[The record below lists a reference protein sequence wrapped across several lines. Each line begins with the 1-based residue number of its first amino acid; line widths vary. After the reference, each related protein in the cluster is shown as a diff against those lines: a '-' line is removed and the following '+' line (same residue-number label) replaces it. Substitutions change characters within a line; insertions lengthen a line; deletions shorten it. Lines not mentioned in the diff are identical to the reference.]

1 MARRII
7 IVSDQ
12 LPPKRGGLADHT
24 HRLATEL
31 SNTHPVTVL
40 TSPGAASSERFQV
53 RPSIG
58 DWRDLDWIMA
68 ELSEFANDSILL
80 WQYVPHMYGRGG
92 ANLRLPRLW
101 RDLHTSGNRQ
111 VFIAH
116 EIMADLDWRPA
127 RLWFALQHRRQWKAL
142 LASADAVAISTG
154 KWVED
159 WSRWRPDLAPRISLL
174 PSPTSIEP
182 HPVGPDHRR
191 TWRLARGLD
200 PAVRVLAYF
209 GTLGPNKQFYWILD
223 AWRAARA
230 AGIQVALA
238 VIGGAPD
245 PNLPPE
251 LKALYRPLGYLP
263 APEVSAALQASDLL
277 ALPFIDGVSER
288 RTTLMAG
295 LAHGVAV
302 ATTVGHCTGTALASA
317 PYHGLSAARDE
328 RGFIQLV
335 NSLLKDDDR
344 RRTLAEAGRN
354 ASIREFSW
362 PVIVRRLLPLLDPG
376 KTPVAPG

>member
-1 MARRII
+1 VARRII
-7 IVSDQ
+7 IVSDL

-31 SNTHPVTVL
+31 SHTHPVTVL
-40 TSPGAASSERFQV
+40 TSPGASPSERFQV

-58 DWRDLDWIMA
+58 DWQDLDWIVA
-68 ELSEFANDSILL
+68 ELSEFANDSVLL

-92 ANLRLPRLW
+92 VNLRLPRFW
-101 RDLHTSGNRQ
+101 RDLRRSGNRQ

-116 EIMADLDWRPA
+116 EIMADMSWKPSRF
-127 RLWFALQHRRQWKAL
+127 WFALQHRRQWKAL
-142 LASADAVAISTG
+142 LASADAVAISTSR
-154 KWVED
+154 WLED
-159 WSRWRPDLAPRISLL
+159 WSRLRPDAAPLFSLL

-182 HPVGPDHRR
+182 QPVGPDHARA
-191 TWRLARGLD
+191 WRKEHGLD
-200 PAVRVLAYF
+200 PEVRVLSYF

-230 AGIQVALA
+230 AGIPVALA

-245 PNLPPE
+245 PNLPAE

-263 APEVSAALQASDLL
+263 APEVSAALHASDLL
-277 ALPFIDGVSER
+277 ALPFSDGVSER

-302 ATTVGHCTGTALASA
+302 ATTVGHGTGTALAKA
-317 PYHGLSAARDE
+317 PYLGLCHARDE
-328 RGFIQLV
+328 RGFVQLIH
-335 NSLLKDDDR
+335 SLLKDDAR
-344 RRTLAEAGRN
+344 RHQLAADGRA
-354 ASIREFSW
+354 ASEREFSW

-376 KTPVAPG
+376 ASVRGPA